1 MKGEGETK
9 KMKIMKGEMKRNE
22 NNEGKNNKGK

>member
-22 NNEGKNNKGK
+22 NNEGENNKGK